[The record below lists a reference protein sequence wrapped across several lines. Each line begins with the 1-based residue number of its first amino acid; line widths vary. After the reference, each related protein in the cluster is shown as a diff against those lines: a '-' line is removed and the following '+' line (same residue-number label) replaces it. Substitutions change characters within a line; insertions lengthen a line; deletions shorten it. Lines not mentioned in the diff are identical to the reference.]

1 MCLIEGNDDAT
12 GVTQKRC
19 NFDTTKSLISVE
31 IKPRRREER
40 KGGIYEGKSQLLS
53 HACVGS
59 YERVIDGAREI
70 ESDRK
75 RRGVER
81 ARAGGRL
88 V

>member
-1 MCLIEGNDDAT
+1 MQLRYNEESHLSQDKT
-12 GVTQKRC
+12 
-19 NFDTTKSLISVE
+19 
-31 IKPRRREER
+31 RRREER
-40 KGGIYEGKSQLLS
+40 EEEAYEGKSQLLS

-75 RRGVER
+75 RRAGWNG
-81 ARAGGRL
+81 RAGGRL